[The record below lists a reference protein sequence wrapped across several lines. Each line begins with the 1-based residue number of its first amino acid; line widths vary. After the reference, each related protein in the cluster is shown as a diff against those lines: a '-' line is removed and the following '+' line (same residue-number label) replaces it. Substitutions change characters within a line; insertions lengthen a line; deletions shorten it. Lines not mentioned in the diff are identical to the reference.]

1 MDRELIRVL
10 IVEDHAVTREGLK
23 HVISRQKDMI
33 VAGEAPTLTE
43 ALKLLDEQ
51 RFDVV
56 VCDVKLPDGYGWE
69 VLKAVKF
76 GPTPLPVLM
85 LSGFTEEQYAV
96 RALKSGADGYMNKG
110 STAEAL
116 ISAIHRLAAGGKFV
130 TLEFAAHMAQFLG
143 HGSPAGHESLS
154 EREFSVMRMIASGT
168 SLVSIAQNLNISPKT
183 VTTYRARVLEKLGL
197 ENNAALTRYVVEK
210 GLD

>member
-10 IVEDHAVTREGLK
+10 IVDDHAVTREGLK

-69 VLKAVKF
+69 VLHAGHRPVKF
-76 GPTPLPVLM
+76 SDREKPLKAARKFAGLQKVGVL
-85 LSGFTEEQYAV
+85 V
-96 RALKSGADGYMNKG
+96 
-110 STAEAL
+110 
-116 ISAIHRLAAGGKFV
+116 
-130 TLEFAAHMAQFLG
+130 
-143 HGSPAGHESLS
+143 HES
-154 EREFSVMRMIASGT
+154 G
-168 SLVSIAQNLNISPKT
+168 
-183 VTTYRARVLEKLGL
+183 RVIEA
-197 ENNAALTRYVVEK
+197 E
-210 GLD
+210 